1 MRCTNCGCEIPDGQL
16 YCKRC
21 GKEIRIVP
29 DYNPLDDVL
38 AAQVK
43 GGIDGGERPLDD
55 YDYEKSYTSDL
66 RRGEGQRA
74 EERGDKDPEKYIRR
88 GRKILPRAGD
98 RTYIPRAGDRT
109 SFPQHRERRK
119 AGRHLPHDGD
129 GGS

>member
-74 EERGDKDPEKYIRR
+74 E
-88 GRKILPRAGD
+88 
-98 RTYIPRAGDRT
+98 
-109 SFPQHRERRK
+109 RRK
-119 AGRHLPHDGD
+119 EETRTLRNTSACPSLWPATP
-129 GGS
+129 SWSW